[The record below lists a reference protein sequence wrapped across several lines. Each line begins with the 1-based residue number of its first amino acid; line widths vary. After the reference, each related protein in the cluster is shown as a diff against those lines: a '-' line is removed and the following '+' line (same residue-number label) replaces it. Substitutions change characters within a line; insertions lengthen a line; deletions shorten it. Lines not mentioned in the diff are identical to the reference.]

1 MSNIKI
7 ERFVS
12 GCGSSIPS
20 PIDLNASLTPE
31 QRKLYQNT
39 EIIQSIL
46 TNSKTIAIV
55 GLSKDEQKASND
67 VANYMRSAGYKII
80 PVNPGADSIMGER
93 CYPNLLS
100 IPEHIDLVDIFRPS
114 ADCLSIIKE
123 AITCHAAAVWL
134 QLEIIN
140 SEAAN
145 LAYDAGLLTVMDLCL
160 KIEHQRY
167 KSLHQE

>member
-1 MSNIKI
+1 
-7 ERFVS
+7 
-12 GCGSSIPS
+12 
-20 PIDLNASLTPE
+20 LTPE
-31 QRKLYQNT
+31 QRKLYQNP
-39 EIIQSIL
+39 EIIRRTL

-55 GLSKDEQKASND
+55 GLSKELEKASND
-67 VANYMRSAGYKII
+67 VAAYMRSAGYKII

-93 CYPNLLS
+93 CYPDLLS